1 MVVNTVNTKL
11 EKALKLMSQR
21 GLNGLII
28 YSNGVCNIL
37 RPSYLLYFSGF
48 KSMGPRNAAILS
60 KSGEVALL
68 VDPPWDS
75 LRASEKSW
83 IKNIQGGGDFVKDLI
98 GIMRRFKISGPVGV
112 VGSREMNQEVYS
124 GIKKEASIE
133 IADDIIE
140 EIAKEKTAGE
150 IEMIRKTARIA
161 DVGSEAFVKS
171 TRAGIREYE
180 LVAELEYAMRSAGAD
195 DIFILMS
202 SGRHNNEM
210 HEPTDRRLREGDVVI
225 GEITPVFKGQFIQLC
240 PTVVI
245 GKPTPVLVEKYKI
258 LIHALKESLKQMK
271 AGVPASI
278 ITITMNRIFSEA
290 GYAKYCN
297 PPFMRSRGHGFGV
310 GSIAPGGEITD
321 KMEVNLEKHQ
331 VVAVHPNQYIPE
343 TGYLVCGE
351 TVLVTDVG
359 IERLTKTETKL
370 YIKEE

>member
-1 MVVNTVNTKL
+1 MNDTNIKL
-11 EKALKLMSQR
+11 EKALTLMNQR

-60 KSGEVALL
+60 KSGEAVLL

-75 LRASEKSW
+75 LRASENSW
-83 IKNIQGGGDFVKDLI
+83 IRDVQGGKNFVKDLI
-98 GIMRRFKISGPVGV
+98 GIMRRVKISGPIGV
-112 VGSREMNQEVYS
+112 VGSREMTQEIYS
-124 GIKKEASIE
+124 GIQKEVPLE

-140 EIAKEKTAGE
+140 EMAKEKTTEE
-150 IEMIRKTARIA
+150 IEIVRKTARIA
-161 DVGSEAFVKS
+161 DVGSKAFVNS
-171 TRAGIREYE
+171 VRVGIREYE
-180 LVAELEYAMRSAGAD
+180 LVAELEYAMRSEGAD

-210 HEPTDRRLREGDVVI
+210 HEPTDRRLREGDIVI
-225 GEITPVFKGQFIQLC
+225 GEITPVYKGQFIQLC

-245 GKPTPVLVEKYKI
+245 GKPTLVLVEKYKI
-258 LIHALKESLKQMK
+258 LIRALEESLNQMK

-297 PPFMRSRGHGFGV
+297 PPYMRSRGHGFGV

-321 KMEVNLEKHQ
+321 KMQANLEKHQ

-359 IERLTKTETKL
+359 IERLTRMETKL
-370 YIKEE
+370 HIKEG

>member
-1 MVVNTVNTKL
+1 MMNEAHIKL
-11 EKALKLMSQR
+11 EKALKLMNQR

-48 KSMGPRNAAILS
+48 KPMGPRNAAILS

-83 IKNIQGGGDFVKDLI
+83 IKNVQAGGDFVKDLI

-112 VGSREMNQEVYS
+112 VGSREMTQEVCS
-124 GIKKEASIE
+124 GIQKEVSIE
-133 IADDIIE
+133 GADDIIE
-140 EIAKEKTAGE
+140 EMAKEKTAEE
-150 IEMIRKTARIA
+150 IELIRKTARIA
-161 DVGSEAFVKS
+161 DLGSKAFVNS
-171 TRAGIREYE
+171 ARVGVREYE

-210 HEPTDRRLREGDVVI
+210 HEPTDRRLKEGDIVI
-225 GEITPVFKGQFIQLC
+225 GEITPVCKGQFIQLC

-245 GKPTPVLVEKYKI
+245 GKPSLVLVEKYNI
-258 LIHALKESLKQMK
+258 LIHALEESLKQMK

-297 PPFMRSRGHGFGV
+297 PPYMRSRGHGFGV

-321 KMEVNLEKHQ
+321 KMQVHLEKHQ
-331 VVAVHPNQYIPE
+331 VIAVHPNQYIPE

-351 TVLVTDVG
+351 TVLVTDAG
-359 IERLTKTETKL
+359 IERLTRIETKL
-370 YIKEE
+370 YIKEG